1 MESLKTY
8 LERKEIS
15 QAQFAQLV
23 GVTQPTVSDWI
34 NGRMLPSTDRLVEIS
49 RVTGLSIDKLLDNPA
64 RKRRSEVRA
73 G

>member
-1 MESLKTY
+1 MEPLKTY

-64 RKRRSEVRA
+64 RKRAS
-73 G
+73 

>member
-1 MESLKTY
+1 MEPLKTY
-8 LERKEIS
+8 LERNEIS